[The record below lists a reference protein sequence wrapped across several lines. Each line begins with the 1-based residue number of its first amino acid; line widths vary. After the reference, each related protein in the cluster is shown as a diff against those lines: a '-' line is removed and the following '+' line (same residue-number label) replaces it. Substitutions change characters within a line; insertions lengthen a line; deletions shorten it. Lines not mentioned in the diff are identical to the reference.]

1 MTVTVAQNKAEV
13 LVEAL
18 PWLEKFQGAI
28 VVIKFGGNAMIDDG
42 LIEAFAQDVVF
53 LRLAGLHPVV
63 VHGGGPQI
71 SAELSARG
79 IHTEFRG
86 GFRVTTPDVI
96 GVVRDVLVNQVQK
109 QLVDLLNT
117 HGEIA
122 EGMSGD
128 ESSLLTA
135 ERRDVLVDGV
145 PTDIGLVGE
154 VTLVDTS
161 SLNQLIEWG
170 KVPVISTVALSADGQ
185 LFNVNADSAAAAI
198 AVALRAK
205 KFLVLTDVAGLYR
218 NWPDTSDL
226 ITSITVNDL
235 EKLLP
240 QLESGMV
247 PKMEACIQ
255 AVRGGLPQAT
265 VIDGRTP
272 HCVLL
277 EVFTSEG
284 VGTMVI
290 PGERT

>member
-1 MTVTVAQNKAEV
+1 MITTAQAKAEV

-28 VVIKFGGNAMIDDG
+28 VVIKFGGNAMVDDA

-53 LRLAGLHPVV
+53 LRLAGLNPVV

-71 SAELSARG
+71 SAELKSRG
-79 IHTEFRG
+79 IVSEFKG
-86 GFRVTTPDVI
+86 GFRVTSADVI
-96 GVVRDVLVNQVQK
+96 DVVRDVLVNQVQK

-117 HGEIA
+117 HGDIA
-122 EGMSGD
+122 EGCSGD
-128 ESSLLTA
+128 QSSLLTA

-145 PTDIGLVGE
+145 PTNIGLVGE
-154 VTLVDTS
+154 VTHVDATS
-161 SLNQLIEWG
+161 LKQLIEWG
-170 KVPVISTVALSADGQ
+170 KVPVVSTVALGLDGQ

-198 AVALRAK
+198 AVALRAQ
-205 KFLVLTDVAGLYR
+205 KFVVLTDVTGLYR

-226 ITSITVNDL
+226 ITAITVDEL
-235 EKLLP
+235 EDMLP

-265 VIDGRTP
+265 VVDGRTP

-277 EVFTSEG
+277 EVFTSDG

-290 PGERT
+290 PGGAT